1 MLQEYSPQH
10 QRWDDGQCCDCGM
23 QDDQP
28 QRSALLLCEVSSRIF
43 RHQKCACRNYGNY
56 ITGQLGLRE
65 RKENSWNQKPDQQK
79 HVQGIARLKQ
89 RLSLGSPRAYYL
101 AAGSDNEYSP
111 RHERKQRDGQ
121 VVPERVRVVIEV
133 GFKARENLPKK
144 KLVKELR
151 IADLQ
156 RDVPGQRNKAEK
168 YDTRNPQTLPQ
179 QANFTLNKEKNHD
192 HQNRQKRRYGPFRER
207 TQRKQSVEPGQI
219 NPVSALIP
227 GVPTEQCNG
236 ESCGKSHVHGSGAGI
251 PDDAR
256 AGGGDERAIKMKA
269 RPEAAQK

>member
-1 MLQEYSPQH
+1 MKAKWLGAALWCVVLAGCGQGRAIFNVDVHSFLKGTGSDTVPYFLPPGISGDTASTPQKVNLPGVGSSIVDSVRAFGTIDLRNATGSGSIGLQ
-10 QRWDDGQCCDCGM
+10 
-23 QDDQP
+23 
-28 QRSALLLCEVSSRIF
+28 V
-43 RHQKCACRNYGNY
+43 
-56 ITGQLGLRE
+56 
-65 RKENSWNQKPDQQK
+65 
-79 HVQGIARLKQ
+79 
-89 RLSLGSPRAYYL
+89 YL

-111 RHERKQRDGQ
+111 RHERKQGDGQ

-133 GFKARENLPKK
+133 GSKAREILPKK

-168 YDTRNPQTLPQ
+168 HDTRNPQTLPQ